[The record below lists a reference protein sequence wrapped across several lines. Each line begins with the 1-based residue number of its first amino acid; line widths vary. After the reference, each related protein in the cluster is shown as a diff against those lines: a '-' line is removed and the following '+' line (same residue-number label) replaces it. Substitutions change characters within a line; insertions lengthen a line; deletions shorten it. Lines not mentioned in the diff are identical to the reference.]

1 MAKHKES
8 PQLALRVAKVRVFV
22 QIRTD
27 KEKKGHLLKLL
38 VCPPDLVAKGGRPP
52 AVEKCKYLFTALK
65 EIW

>member
-38 VCPPDLVAKGGRPP
+38 VCPPDLVAGG
-52 AVEKCKYLFTALK
+52 TADCGI
-65 EIW
+65 EV